1 MQFKMSDNS
10 LFAMLLRSPW
20 WLSFVIALV
29 LGLGGRAL
37 LPEGYVFIAPAL
49 AFPFVIAGFVA
60 LRKQWD
66 LPSEARI
73 EETVDAVAAMSWRD
87 FSSLIE
93 QAFQRDGYVVT
104 RMTGAADFSMLKSGR
119 KVLVCCRR
127 WKAASQ
133 GVESLRELVAAREAD
148 DEVRELLY
156 VSVAGMSDNAL
167 LYAQTNRVNLMLAPQ
182 LTRLLRLPKT
192 AGKKKSDDGR

>member
-73 EETVDAVAAMSWRD
+73 EETVDAVAAMSATDCACPASAAAACRKSAGCAWPRPPPQRWRW
-87 FSSLIE
+87 S
-93 QAFQRDGYVVT
+93 
-104 RMTGAADFSMLKSGR
+104 
-119 KVLVCCRR
+119 
-127 WKAASQ
+127 AAS
-133 GVESLRELVAAREAD
+133 A
-148 DEVRELLY
+148 
-156 VSVAGMSDNAL
+156 
-167 LYAQTNRVNLMLAPQ
+167 
-182 LTRLLRLPKT
+182 
-192 AGKKKSDDGR
+192 